1 MAALLSTSK
10 EVQAAKGRDRY
21 GEHGRECPL
30 MKVKWRSA
38 WKHRSNNDLHHLVF
52 SPSWCPLIYV
62 YVCICQPKQDVMI
75 LVDHFS
81 VSDLNL
87 ASPADLACIQALAQ
101 VHPKV
106 GAWRIHVLCIR
117 VMCVCVLCFGVL
129 CILVV
134 CICVLCIFMLG
145 IHMMCVCVM

>member
-1 MAALLSTSK
+1 
-10 EVQAAKGRDRY
+10 
-21 GEHGRECPL
+21 
-30 MKVKWRSA
+30 
-38 WKHRSNNDLHHLVF
+38 
-52 SPSWCPLIYV
+52 
-62 YVCICQPKQDVMI
+62 MI

-101 VHPKV
+101 VHPKDC
-106 GAWRIHVLCIR
+106 AWRVHVLCSR

-145 IHMMCVCVM
+145 IHMMCVCVL

>member
-1 MAALLSTSK
+1 
-10 EVQAAKGRDRY
+10 
-21 GEHGRECPL
+21 
-30 MKVKWRSA
+30 
-38 WKHRSNNDLHHLVF
+38 
-52 SPSWCPLIYV
+52 
-62 YVCICQPKQDVMI
+62 MI

-117 VMCVCVLCFGVL
+117 VMCVCVLC
-129 CILVV
+129 
-134 CICVLCIFMLG
+134 ICGLCIFMLG
-145 IHMMCVCVM
+145 IHMMCVCVL

>member
-52 SPSWCPLIYV
+52 SPSLCPLIYV
-62 YVCICQPKQDVMI
+62 CICICQPKQDVML

-101 VHPKV
+101 VHPKDC
-106 GAWRIHVLCIR
+106 AWRIHVLCIR
-117 VMCVCVLCFGVL
+117 VMCVCVLCFVVL
-129 CILVV
+129 CIL
-134 CICVLCIFMLG
+134 VLCIFMLG
-145 IHMMCVCVM
+145 IHMMCVCVL

>member
-1 MAALLSTSK
+1 M
-10 EVQAAKGRDRY
+10 
-21 GEHGRECPL
+21 
-30 MKVKWRSA
+30 
-38 WKHRSNNDLHHLVF
+38 
-52 SPSWCPLIYV
+52 
-62 YVCICQPKQDVMI
+62 
-75 LVDHFS
+75 DHFS

-87 ASPADLACIQALAQ
+87 ASPADLACIQPLAQ